1 MQVGRRVFR
10 AGVSFSQRRE
20 MAKTKGGPGNESGET
35 PDYRR
40 GCLLLT
46 NFRLFD
52 SDLEKRIL
60 FTTLKW
66 FYVIL
71 EHLISSFSIVLRM
84 NLSGIKLITSTFY

>member
-10 AGVSFSQRRE
+10 DGVSFSQRRE

-40 GCLLLT
+40 GCLLVT

-52 SDLEKRIL
+52 SDLKRIL

-66 FYVIL
+66 FYVIVEL
-71 EHLISSFSIVLRM
+71 LVGCFSIVLRI
-84 NLSGIKLITSTFY
+84 NLSGTKLIISIFY

>member
-10 AGVSFSQRRE
+10 DGVSFSQRRE
-20 MAKTKGGPGNESGET
+20 MAKTKGGLENESGET

-40 GCLLLT
+40 GCLLVT

-52 SDLEKRIL
+52 SDLAKRIL

-66 FYVIL
+66 FYVIVEL
-71 EHLISSFSIVLRM
+71 LVGCFSIVLRI
-84 NLSGIKLITSTFY
+84 NLSGTKLIISIFY